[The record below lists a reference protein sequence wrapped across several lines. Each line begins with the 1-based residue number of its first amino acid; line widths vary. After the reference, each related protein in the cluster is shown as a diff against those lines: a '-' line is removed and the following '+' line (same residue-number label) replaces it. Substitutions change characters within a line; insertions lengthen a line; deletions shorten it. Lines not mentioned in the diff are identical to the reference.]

1 LLNEREKLSITGLC
15 RALGITRQGYYQNER
30 RETIDRLRNEIILEF
45 VRLHRLH
52 HPKMGSRKLYSL
64 AKAEL
69 DMRGIGRDKF
79 INILRNNGL
88 LVEHKAT
95 KARTTN
101 SNHGFQVYKNELDES
116 VMSRKNGAVVS
127 DITYIRIGYRFY
139 YLSLITEVS
148 SRMIVGFDLSHSLG
162 IDGVIRAMK
171 MAVRVIGETNGMIH
185 HSDRGVQYCSKE
197 YIKLLKSKGIK
208 ISMAEKGNPYE
219 NAIAERVNG
228 ILKLEYKLGSR
239 FNSVE
244 SAQKA
249 VKEAVKFYNYER
261 PHWSLNLRTPSA
273 VYESS
278 EKN

>member
-1 LLNEREKLSITGLC
+1 
-15 RALGITRQGYYQNER
+15 
-30 RETIDRLRNEIILEF
+30 
-45 VRLHRLH
+45 
-52 HPKMGSRKLYSL
+52 M
-64 AKAEL
+64 
-69 DMRGIGRDKF
+69 
-79 INILRNNGL
+79 
-88 LVEHKAT
+88 
-95 KARTTN
+95 
-101 SNHGFQVYKNELDES
+101 
-116 VMSRKNGAVVS
+116 
-127 DITYIRIGYRFY
+127 TYIRVGGGFY

-162 IDGVIRAMK
+162 IEGVIRAMK
-171 MAVRVIGETNGMIH
+171 MAFRVIRDTQGMIH

-208 ISMAEKGNPYE
+208 ISMAERGNPYE

-261 PHWSLNLRTPSA
+261 PHWSLNLRTPSS